1 MDFVSPIIDIVSRLW
16 SCSAVHRNYCCE
28 LKQNLNALESSFMK
42 LKDRRDDVKERVH
55 TAESNPTEPAKR
67 THEVSGWLQR
77 VEELEQEIETI
88 LQKGVKN
95 EGGSY
100 FCCWGRKN
108 CGSGYKLGKDVV
120 EMLNDA
126 NELWNEGV
134 FQVLVDKSQPDIVR
148 EIPANQAVGIESKL
162 EEIWSLLADEET
174 LDRIIGLY
182 GMGGVGKTTLLK
194 NLNNKFLKRNHHFDK
209 IIWVVVSKDIDIKNI
224 QKQIGKLLGLS
235 WSEETNIDDKAKDI
249 TEVLKNKKFVL
260 FLDDIW
266 GRVDLATVGIPDL
279 TNDSQEMINISRV
292 VFTTR
297 SESVCGFMEADK
309 KIKVDCLEWDKAWIL
324 FQEKVGQQELTNCPN
339 ILEIAKQVAKECLGL
354 PLALV
359 TIGRT
364 MASKTTLPQWQYALT
379 VLQKSASEFSGMA
392 EEVLA
397 KMKFSYDNLPTEK
410 LKSCFLYCSLYPE
423 DYSISKVDLIGLW
436 IGEGFLDE
444 VDDIEEAYNEGHDVI
459 ENLKGACLLETG
471 FFLINGDSVKM
482 HDVVRDLA
490 IWIVTDLGAKKGK
503 YLTVQAKNKL
513 KLQKWEKAEKISL
526 VGNESVGELNGAPIC
541 SNLSTLLLQDSKAHI
556 ISDDFFRSMPMLKV
570 LDMSKMEIND
580 CKKLPASIFSLTEL
594 QYFDLSFSYCK
605 HNYIDLSPGT
615 LVCLTKLKMLNFY
628 CSNTFNWEVE
638 GGPRLSE
645 LECLNYLNYLG
656 IKIGTSL
663 ALQRLASSHKLQLCT
678 NLLQIYRCQ
687 DITTLILSPLSSPAA
702 SPISTLVSLGN
713 MVGLKTLQL
722 DYCWKLEEL
731 RIVSW
736 VGMEDKATLFTS
748 LEILQLFD
756 MPELKITWHV
766 AQLSLFCFVNLKQV
780 SIWCCPKLKD
790 VTWLIYAQNLETLD
804 LEYLDGL
811 EEIISEGLAAKEKS
825 KTTFSRLNSLS
836 FISIPKLKR
845 ICNHNVEFLC
855 LDHIEVNRCPELKK
869 LPFNTNSVI
878 SRTLGK
884 IEGEKQWWE
893 SLEWEDEATK
903 SNLAPYFCET

>member
-1 MDFVSPIIDIVSRLW
+1 
-16 SCSAVHRNYCCE
+16 
-28 LKQNLNALESSFMK
+28 MK
-42 LKDRRDDVKERVH
+42 LKERRDDVKERVH
-55 TAESNPTEPAKR
+55 TAESNQTEPAKR
-67 THEVSGWLQR
+67 THEVSGWMQR
-77 VEELEQEIETI
+77 VEMLEQEIESI
-88 LQKGVKN
+88 LQECVKN
-95 EGGSY
+95 ERRSY

-108 CGSGYKLGKDVV
+108 CCIGYKLGKIVV
-120 EMLNDA
+120 ELLNDA
-126 NELWNEGV
+126 DKFCNEGV

-148 EIPANQAVGIESKL
+148 EIATTQAVGIESNL
-162 EEIWSLLADEET
+162 EEIWSLLADEES
-174 LDRIIGLY
+174 LERIIGLY

-209 IIWVVVSKDIDIKNI
+209 IIWVVVSKDIDIQNI

-235 WSEETNIDDKAKDI
+235 WSEETNIDDRAKDI

-266 GRVDLATVGIPDL
+266 ERVDLATVGIPDL
-279 TNDSQEMINISRV
+279 TKDSQEMINISRV

-297 SESVCGFMEADK
+297 SESVCGLMEADT
-309 KIKVDCLEWDKAWIL
+309 KIKVDCLQWGEAWIL

-423 DYSISKVDLIGLW
+423 DYSIIKVDLIRLW

-444 VDDIEEAYNEGHDVI
+444 VYNEGHDVI

-471 FFLINGDSVKM
+471 FFLVNGDSVKM

-490 IWIVTDLGAKKGK
+490 IWIVSDLGGKKGK
-503 YLTVQAKNKL
+503 YLTIQAKNKL
-513 KLQKWEKAEKISL
+513 KLHKWEKAEKISL
-526 VGNESVGELNGAPIC
+526 VGNESIGELNGAPNC
-541 SNLSTLLLQDSKAHI
+541 LNLSTLLLQDSKAQI

-570 LDMSKMEIND
+570 LDMSKMEISD
-580 CKKLPASIFSLTEL
+580 CNKLPASIFSLTEL
-594 QYFDLSFSYCK
+594 QYFDLSFVYCK
-605 HNYIDLSPGT
+605 HIYIDLSPGT

-638 GGPRLSE
+638 GGPSLSE
-645 LECLNYLNYLG
+645 LECLNDLNYLG
-656 IKIGTSL
+656 IKIGTSH

-687 DITTLILSPLSSPAA
+687 DITTLVLSPLSLPAA
-702 SPISTLVSLGN
+702 SPISSLVSLGN

-722 DYCWKLEEL
+722 DCCWRLEEL

-756 MPELKITWHV
+756 MPELKIAWHV
-766 AQLSLFCFVNLKQV
+766 AQQSLFCFVNLKQV

-811 EEIISEGLAAKEKS
+811 EEIISDGLAAKEKL

-836 FISIPKLKR
+836 FFNIPKLKR

-855 LDHIEVNRCPELKK
+855 LEHIEVNRCPELKK

-878 SRTLGK
+878 PRTLGK
-884 IEGEKQWWE
+884 IEGDKKWWE